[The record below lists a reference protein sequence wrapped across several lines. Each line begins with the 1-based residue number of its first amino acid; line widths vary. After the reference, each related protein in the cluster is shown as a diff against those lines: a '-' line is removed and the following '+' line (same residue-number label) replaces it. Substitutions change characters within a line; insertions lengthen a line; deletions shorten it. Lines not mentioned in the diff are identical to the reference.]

1 MIESLVLF
9 RAKNRKKDDK
19 VEFSMTSWITY
30 DLFCAYTNILY
41 KKGSQRLLEE
51 NMLAFVPPGLD
62 FACQVLGCIVTQ
74 QTLCS
79 LRYYKVKFW
88 YVKCEVEDI
97 CLVTWIIEEKA

>member
-1 MIESLVLF
+1 MIYFVLIP
-9 RAKNRKKDDK
+9 
-19 VEFSMTSWITY
+19 TSYRTRPKQRGETGTR
-30 DLFCAYTNILY
+30 LLAT
-41 KKGSQRLLEE
+41 KGSQRLMEE
-51 NMLAFVPPGLD
+51 NMPAFVPPGLD

-74 QTLCS
+74 QTLCR